1 MKKVIF
7 GLLMLSSLLVV
18 GCNFGKP
25 AYSDVQ
31 VDNKTKGETSRAEPT
46 ATQNPEPA
54 ASSSEDPIAK
64 AEREAGIASSPQQQ
78 NPPQEKK
85 EVQIPSFFVSG
96 SAEIKDLPKYK
107 NSAILNVQYGPVNGV
122 NSAMLIF
129 ESRDSVE
136 KINEFYEK
144 TIKSN
149 GWSVVTNIKDP
160 DNFEYTLVKGQRDEA
175 LIRIKKD
182 PNSGSSVI
190 MLSRTEKPADQVAP
204 TTPQPKTPEKKR

>member
-7 GLLMLSSLLVV
+7 VLLMISSLLVV

-46 ATQNPEPA
+46 AAQNPTPPA
-54 ASSSEDPIAK
+54 NPSEDPIAK
-64 AEREAGIASSPQQQ
+64 AEREAGLVNSAQQ

-85 EVQIPSFFVSG
+85 EMQIPSFFVSG
-96 SAEIKDLPKYK
+96 KTEIKDLPKYSK
-107 NSAILNVQYGPVNGV
+107 SNILNVQYGPVNGV

-160 DNFEYTLVKGQRDEA
+160 DNFEYTLIKGQRDEA

-182 PNSGSSVI
+182 PQSGSSVI
-190 MLSRTEKPADQVAP
+190 LLSRTEKPADQKAP
-204 TTPQPKTPEKKR
+204 TTPQPKAPEKKR